1 MEKYNYYVAVT
12 EDVKDWI
19 VNNTDLT
26 EEGNSV
32 IYDDNISDWIYDE
45 VFSEDCVTGNG
56 PYGYDTEEK
65 CSEYL
70 SNNFYLIYEAMREY
84 CLDDDNN
91 FILHHYEMKDLAR
104 FFDSVIRCYILPQ
117 CVEKAINELK
127 EGK

>member
-19 VNNTDLT
+19 VNNTDLA
-26 EEGNSV
+26 EEGNST

-70 SNNFYLIYEAMREY
+70 SNNFYLLYAAIKEFCIDKNSTNIAK
-84 CLDDDNN
+84 
-91 FILHHYEMKDLAR
+91 HYEYKDLAR
-104 FFDSVIRCYILPQ
+104 YFDCLIRCYILSE
-117 CVEKAINELK
+117 CIDMALNELK
-127 EGK
+127 GGK